1 MQILFLIHFLKKF
14 FFKFCSL
21 NHYFNENILYF
32 LYEIKAD
39 IFMKSSNL
47 FKFLME
53 KNCKGNMQPR
63 EIDITLYSL
72 ETAFKNTVRLFEN
85 IFITCL

>member
-14 FFKFCSL
+14 VFKFCSL

-39 IFMKSSNL
+39 ILMKSSVV
-47 FKFLME
+47 
-53 KNCKGNMQPR
+53 
-63 EIDITLYSL
+63 IYSS
-72 ETAFKNTVRLFEN
+72 F
-85 IFITCL
+85 

>member
-1 MQILFLIHFLKKF
+1 
-14 FFKFCSL
+14 
-21 NHYFNENILYF
+21 
-32 LYEIKAD
+32 
-39 IFMKSSNL
+39 
-47 FKFLME
+47 ME
-53 KNCKGNMQPR
+53 KNCKGNTQPR